1 MSARGNGRSPV
12 VAAGTRGRRP
22 VGSGGSAG
30 AVEAAVGP
38 GEGEGADLA
47 AELAQTRARLS
58 AAQLCPHF
66 LLNSLHAVGVLVRTG
81 ERDVAVDAISHLG
94 RLLRHVLEAGRED
107 RLPLRREVAFLRDY
121 LRMEALRFR
130 RPPGLEVAL
139 GPRAGET
146 GVPPMLLQPLV
157 ENALV
162 HGSPGGERPVRV
174 RLRARRAGEGLRI
187 VVEDDG
193 RGLPEDWD
201 PQADLGT
208 GLRTVRDRVHGAGGD
223 LRISSRPG
231 GGARAIIRLPVAG
244 AEDAAGGVEGGGD
257 GA

>member
-1 MSARGNGRSPV
+1 MSARGNGSSPV
-12 VAAGTRGRRP
+12 AAAGTPGRRP
-22 VGSGGSAG
+22 VGTRGSAG
-30 AVEAAVGP
+30 AAEATVAR
-38 GEGEGADLA
+38 GEGEGVDLA
-47 AELAQTRARLS
+47 AELARTRARLS

-94 RLLRHVLEAGRED
+94 GLLRHVLEAGRED
-107 RLPLRREVAFLRDY
+107 RLPLRREVDFLRDY

-130 RPPGLEVAL
+130 RPPGLEVTL
-139 GPRAGET
+139 GPRAGEAA
-146 GVPPMLLQPLV
+146 VPPMLLQPLV

-162 HGSPGGERPVRV
+162 HGGPGGERPVRI
-174 RLRARRAGEGLRI
+174 RLLARRTGERLRI

-193 RGLPEDWD
+193 RGLPEGWD
-201 PQADLGT
+201 PDADLGT

-223 LRISSRPG
+223 LRFFPRPG
-231 GGARAIIRLPVAG
+231 EGLRVVIRLPVAG
-244 AEDAAGGVEGGGD
+244 ADVPGERVEGGTA